1 MNVLACTVQVSKPYK
16 QLLHPCDVVHAVNHS
31 TSPVGFLKR
40 RLYLKTP
47 PIYIMPGPMPMG
59 PGARRGE

>member
-1 MNVLACTVQVSKPYK
+1 MEGRMVRTLGRSLSCEGK
-16 QLLHPCDVVHAVNHS
+16 QGNRRYVNWDEI
-31 TSPVGFLKR
+31 LW
-40 RLYLKTP
+40 